1 MAIAVLVQ
9 RLGIVDEATVEGYL
23 PFDVHRRLAV
33 AVLHDRI
40 VCKGAPEA
48 ILAACDEAPPTTER
62 ALAALLERGLR
73 VLAVAEGPRD
83 VVASPGGQGTGNLA
97 HLTLL
102 GLLGFHDPPREG
114 VTQAI
119 AECRRAGVKLAM
131 ITGDHPTTARR
142 IADQIGLALPDS
154 PVLVAGDLPD
164 DIAVMGAMVDHDGV
178 VLARADPEDKL
189 RIAQALQA
197 RGHIVA
203 MTGDGVNDAPALK
216 MADIGIAMGLSG
228 TEVAREAADLVLLD
242 DHFATIVAAVRQ
254 GRETFLNVRRF
265 LTYHLTDNVA
275 ELAPFLLWA
284 LSGGRFPLAL
294 GVMQILALDL
304 GTDTLP
310 ATALGA
316 ERAGA
321 RVLDHP
327 PVSGRLLDRTVAWRA
342 FGILGPAEA
351 VAEMLVFTAA
361 LWVAGWRLGE
371 SFPHGS
377 ALAAASGGAFL
388 TVVVMQMANSF
399 ACRSTRLP
407 AWRLSWTSN
416 RFLIVAVATST
427 AFALM
432 CLLVVPV
439 ARVLGQAWPP
449 AAVLPMIALSAPVL
463 LGVDAVWKKWLRHRV

>member
-1 MAIAVLVQ
+1 
-9 RLGIVDEATVEGYL
+9 
-23 PFDVHRRLAV
+23 
-33 AVLHDRI
+33 
-40 VCKGAPEA
+40 
-48 ILAACDEAPPTTER
+48 
-62 ALAALLERGLR
+62 
-73 VLAVAEGPRD
+73 
-83 VVASPGGQGTGNLA
+83 
-97 HLTLL
+97 
-102 GLLGFHDPPREG
+102 
-114 VTQAI
+114 
-119 AECRRAGVKLAM
+119 M

-142 IADQIGLALPDS
+142 IAEQIGLALPDS
-154 PVLVAGDLPD
+154 PVLVAGELPD

-178 VLARADPEDKL
+178 VLARANPEDKL
-189 RIAQALQA
+189 RIAQALQS

-342 FGILGPAEA
+342 FGILGPDRGDRRDRGVHSGALGRRVEAGGVLPARPSAGGCLRWGLPHGGRDADGQLVRVPQHAPARVAAAVDEQPVPARGRGHLDRLRPRVPARRPGRPSARAGLAAGGGPPDDRPERPTAAGGGRGVEA
-351 VAEMLVFTAA
+351 VAA
-361 LWVAGWRLGE
+361 
-371 SFPHGS
+371 
-377 ALAAASGGAFL
+377 
-388 TVVVMQMANSF
+388 
-399 ACRSTRLP
+399 
-407 AWRLSWTSN
+407 
-416 RFLIVAVATST
+416 
-427 AFALM
+427 
-432 CLLVVPV
+432 
-439 ARVLGQAWPP
+439 PP
-449 AAVLPMIALSAPVL
+449 
-463 LGVDAVWKKWLRHRV
+463 GVTC

>member
-1 MAIAVLVQ
+1 M
-9 RLGIVDEATVEGYL
+9 
-23 PFDVHRRLAV
+23 RLA
-33 AVLHDRI
+33 
-40 VCKGAPEA
+40 
-48 ILAACDEAPPTTER
+48 PT
-62 ALAALLERGLR
+62 
-73 VLAVAEGPRD
+73 
-83 VVASPGGQGTGNLA
+83 GGQGTGQLA

-119 AECRRAGVKLAM
+119 SECRHAGVKLAM

-142 IADQIGLALPDS
+142 IAEQIGLALPDS
-154 PVLVAGDLPD
+154 PVLVADELPD
-164 DIAVMGAMVDHDGV
+164 DTAVLGAMVDHDGV
-178 VLARADPEDKL
+178 VLARATPEDKL

-216 MADIGIAMGLSG
+216 MADIGIAMGRSG

-342 FGILGPAEA
+342 FGILGPTEAIAEIA
-351 VAEMLVFTAA
+351 VFTAA
-361 LWVAGWRLGE
+361 LWAAGWRLGE
-371 SFPHGS
+371 TFPHG
-377 ALAAASGGAFL
+377 ADLAAASGGAFA

-407 AWRLSWTSN
+407 AWRLPWMGN
-416 RFLIVAVATST
+416 RFLLVAVATSS

-432 CLLVVPV
+432 CLLVDPA
-439 ARVLGQAWPP
+439 ARLLGQAWPP
-449 AAVLPMIALSAPVL
+449 PAVLPMIALSAPLL
-463 LGVDAVWKKWLRHRV
+463 LGVDAVWKRWLRHRV

>member
-1 MAIAVLVQ
+1 MA
-9 RLGIVDEATVEGYL
+9 DE
-23 PFDVHRRLAV
+23 
-33 AVLHDRI
+33 
-40 VCKGAPEA
+40 
-48 ILAACDEAPPTTER
+48 
-62 ALAALLERGLR
+62 
-73 VLAVAEGPRD
+73 
-83 VVASPGGQGTGNLA
+83 
-97 HLTLL
+97 
-102 GLLGFHDPPREG
+102 
-114 VTQAI
+114 
-119 AECRRAGVKLAM
+119 
-131 ITGDHPTTARR
+131 
-142 IADQIGLALPDS
+142 
-154 PVLVAGDLPD
+154 LPD
-164 DIAVMGAMVDHDGV
+164 DPAVLGAMVDHDGV
-178 VLARADPEDKL
+178 VLARATPEDKL

-216 MADIGIAMGLSG
+216 MADIGIAMGRSG

-342 FGILGPAEA
+342 FGILGPTEAIAEIA
-351 VAEMLVFTAA
+351 VFTAA
-361 LWVAGWRLGE
+361 LWAAGWRLGE
-371 SFPHGS
+371 SFPHG
-377 ALAAASGGAFL
+377 ADLAAASGGAFV

-407 AWRLSWTSN
+407 AWRLPWMGN
-416 RFLIVAVATST
+416 RFLLVAVATSS

-432 CLLVVPV
+432 CLLVGPA
-439 ARVLGQAWPP
+439 ARLLGQAWPP
-449 AAVLPMIALSAPVL
+449 AAVLPMIALSAPLL
-463 LGVDAVWKKWLRHRV
+463 LGVDAVWKRWLRHRV